1 MSTSVHVARRGRGGR
16 LICLSAGLILASGG
30 SIAALLAVTS
40 MATANLVAAASHRP
54 GALAEWRQPGFPRE
68 QDASAGRM
76 AALFAEHDVEFGH
89 AGSKALGEKLAALGA
104 KMSDNRSML
113 DQNPSEWQVA
123 SLQPVTTS
131 GWREAKLL
139 DAPALMAAAAEPAP
153 VPTPRVVALEKPVE
167 ASVVPA
173 APVIRLASLEQP
185 SPEPDPVVVEP
196 MPVDRP
202 VVAEPV
208 FVPMPRP
215 RPADFA
221 RMTSTIAPSRA
232 EIAVVRPETKT
243 PEAQAPRPAALAYA
257 APELDAKSETPNDF
271 FRNLLGRDDAS
282 RLLSGRRGI
291 AIYDIAS
298 ATVRLP
304 NGERLEAHSGLAHR
318 QDNPAYVREK
328 NRGPTPPNVYDMRM
342 REALFHGTEAIRLTP
357 RDQKKVFNRDG
368 LLAHSYMYAGGGPR
382 SQSNG
387 CVVFKDYGRFLRAFK
402 AGEIAKL
409 VVVPNMAA
417 LPTYMAGL

>member
-1 MSTSVHVARRGRGGR
+1 MSTRVRVARRGREGR
-16 LICLSAGLILASGG
+16 LICLGAGLFLASGG

-40 MATANLVAAASHRP
+40 MATANLVTAASHRP
-54 GALAEWRQPGFPRE
+54 GALAEWRQPVLQRDQGP
-68 QDASAGRM
+68 ASVKM
-76 AALFAEHDVEFGH
+76 AALFAEHDFQFGH
-89 AGSKALGEKLAALGA
+89 TGSDALGRKLAALGA
-104 KMSDNRSML
+104 KIADDRALL
-113 DQNPSEWQVA
+113 DQKPSEWRIA

-131 GWREAKLL
+131 EWREAGLL
-139 DAPALMAAAAEPAP
+139 DDPAPQAEPAP
-153 VPTPRVVALEKPVE
+153 VAPAPLPTPRVITPMAPVE
-167 ASVVPA
+167 ASVIPT
-173 APVIRLASLEQP
+173 APVRLASLEQP
-185 SPEPDPVVVEP
+185 APVPVVVEP
-196 MPVDRP
+196 VPVERP
-202 VVAEPV
+202 VVAEPA
-208 FVPMPRP
+208 FVPTPKP

-221 RMTSTIAPSRA
+221 RMSQPSRA
-232 EIAVVRPETKT
+232 ELAAVRTETKP
-243 PEAQAPRPAALAYA
+243 PEPAPRPTALAYA
-257 APELDAKSETPNDF
+257 SPELETKTDTPNTF
-271 FRNLLGRDDAS
+271 FSSLLGRDDAS
-282 RLLSGRRGI
+282 RLLGGRRGI

>member
-1 MSTSVHVARRGRGGR
+1 MSTRVRVARRGRGGR
-16 LICLSAGLILASGG
+16 LICLGAGLFLASGG

-40 MATANLVAAASHRP
+40 MATANLVTAASHRP
-54 GALAEWRQPGFPRE
+54 GALAEWRQPSPQRDQG
-68 QDASAGRM
+68 SAGVKM
-76 AALFAEHDVEFGH
+76 AALFAEHDVQFGH
-89 AGSKALGEKLAALGA
+89 AGSGALGQKLASLGS
-104 KMSDNRSML
+104 KMADDLAML
-113 DQNPSEWQVA
+113 DQRPSEWRIA
-123 SLQPVTTS
+123 SLQTATTS
-131 GWREAKLL
+131 GWRDATLFDARAAQAEAT
-139 DAPALMAAAAEPAP
+139 PAAAPAP
-153 VPTPRVVALEKPVE
+153 VPTPRVITPMAPVE
-167 ASVVPA
+167 ASVVPT
-173 APVIRLASLEQP
+173 APVRLASIEQP
-185 SPEPDPVVVEP
+185 APVPVVVEP
-196 MPVDRP
+196 MAVERP
-202 VVAEPV
+202 VVAEPA

-221 RMTSTIAPSRA
+221 RMSQPTASSRTKLA
-232 EIAVVRPETKT
+232 AVRPEAKI
-243 PEAQAPRPAALAYA
+243 PEPAPRPTALAYA
-257 APELDAKSETPNDF
+257 SPVLETKTDTPNGF
-271 FRNLLGRDDAS
+271 FSNLLGRDDAS
-282 RLLSGRRGI
+282 RLLNGRRGI

>member
-1 MSTSVHVARRGRGGR
+1 MSTCVRVARRGRGGR
-16 LICLSAGLILASGG
+16 LICLGAGLFLASGG

-40 MATANLVAAASHRP
+40 MATANLVTAASHRP
-54 GALAEWRQPGFPRE
+54 GALAEWRQPGLQRD
-68 QDASAGRM
+68 QGAASMKM
-76 AALFAEHDVEFGH
+76 AALFAEHDVQFGH
-89 AGSKALGEKLAALGA
+89 RNSGLLQHKLAALGA
-104 KMSDNRSML
+104 KMTNDDAML
-113 DQNPSEWQVA
+113 DQRPSEWRIA

-131 GWREAKLL
+131 GWRDARLL
-139 DAPALMAAAAEPAP
+139 DAPAAQAEATPAAAPAP
-153 VPTPRVVALEKPVE
+153 VPTPRVITPMAPIE
-167 ASVVPA
+167 ASVIPTASV
-173 APVIRLASLEQP
+173 RLASLEQP
-185 SPEPDPVVVEP
+185 APVQVVVDP
-196 MPVDRP
+196 MAVERP
-202 VVAEPV
+202 VVAEPA
-208 FVPMPRP
+208 FVPTPRP

-221 RMTSTIAPSRA
+221 RMSQPTAPSRTELA
-232 EIAVVRPETKT
+232 AVRPDAKI
-243 PEAQAPRPAALAYA
+243 PEPAPRPTALAYA
-257 APELDAKSETPNDF
+257 SPDLETKTDTPNGF
-271 FRNLLGRDDAS
+271 FSNLLGRDDAS
-282 RLLSGRRGI
+282 RLLAGRRGI